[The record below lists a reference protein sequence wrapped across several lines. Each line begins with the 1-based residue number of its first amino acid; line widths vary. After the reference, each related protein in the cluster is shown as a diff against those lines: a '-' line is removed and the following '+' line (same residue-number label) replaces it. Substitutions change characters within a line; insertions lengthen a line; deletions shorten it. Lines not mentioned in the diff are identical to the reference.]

1 MEEPINVFPLPRPP
15 RDNSECCNL
24 IEAAAFLGVNCKT
37 LAKWRDLGFVRG
49 FYLPGK
55 RVPHPTWRVRRE
67 ELLRLITEGG
77 WRKPR
82 RFIDPRTTPTIPVC
96 MIARLADVSEQNVQ
110 LAKIR
115 GTLSDYT
122 FDSVRQ
128 WLLRRERRRLRAQE
142 RKKLIDKYERKLGVL
157 RADTSRLRR
166 ILRSERCA
174 ECRKKPILRRKI
186 ARII

>member
-1 MEEPINVFPLPRPP
+1 MEEQINVFPLPRPP
-15 RDNSECCNL
+15 RDNSQSLNL
-24 IEAAAFLGVNCKT
+24 IEAAAFLGVNCRT

-55 RVPHPTWRVRRE
+55 RVPRPTWRVRRE
-67 ELLRLITEGG
+67 ELLYLIDEGG

-82 RFIDPRTTPTIPVC
+82 RSIDPRTTPTLPVC
-96 MIARLADVSEQNVQ
+96 MIAKLATVSEQAVQ
-110 LAKIR
+110 FAKLR
-115 GTLSDYT
+115 GHLNDYT

-142 RKKLIDKYERKLGVL
+142 RKKLIDKYEKKLSVL

-174 ECRKKPILRRKI
+174 ECRKKPVLKRKI
-186 ARII
+186 ARNI

>member
-1 MEEPINVFPLPRPP
+1 MEEQTNVFPLPRPP
-15 RDNSECCNL
+15 RDNSQSLNL

-55 RVPHPTWRVRRE
+55 RVPRPTWRVRRE

-82 RFIDPRTTPTIPVC
+82 RFIDPQTTPTLPVC
-96 MIARLADVSEQNVQ
+96 MIARLTTVSEQAVQ

-115 GTLSDYT
+115 GTLKDYT
-122 FDSVRQ
+122 FESVYK

-142 RKKLIDKYERKLGVL
+142 RKKLIDKYEKKLSVL

-174 ECRKKPILRRKI
+174 ECREKPILRRRI

>member
-1 MEEPINVFPLPRPP
+1 MQEKIYPIPRPP
-15 RDNSECCNL
+15 RNISQALNL
-24 IEAAAFLGVNCKT
+24 IEAAAFLGVNCRT
-37 LAKWRDLGFVRG
+37 LAKWRDLGFVKG

-82 RFIDPRTTPTIPVC
+82 RFIDSRTTPTLPVC
-96 MIARLADVSEQNVQ
+96 MIARLATASEQAVQ
-110 LAKIR
+110 VAKLR
-115 GTLSDYT
+115 GSLKDYT
-122 FDSVRQ
+122 FESVRQ

-142 RKKLIDKYERKLGVL
+142 RKKLINKYEKKLSVL

-174 ECRKKPILRRKI
+174 ECRKKPILRRRV

>member
-1 MEEPINVFPLPRPP
+1 MQEKIYLIPRPL
-15 RDNSECCNL
+15 RDNSQSLNL
-24 IEAAAFLGVNCKT
+24 IEAAAFLGVNCRT
-37 LAKWRDLGFVRG
+37 LAMWRDLGFVQG

-55 RVPHPTWRVRRE
+55 RVPCPTWRVRRE

-82 RFIDPRTTPTIPVC
+82 RFIDPRATPTLPVC
-96 MIARLADVSEQNVQ
+96 MIARLAAVSEQAVQ
-110 LAKIR
+110 VAKLR
-115 GTLSDYT
+115 GHLNDYT

-142 RKKLIDKYERKLGVL
+142 RKKLIGKYENKLSVL

-174 ECRKKPILRRKI
+174 ECRKKPVLKRKI
-186 ARII
+186 ARNI

>member
-1 MEEPINVFPLPRPP
+1 MQEDLYLIPRPP
-15 RDNSECCNL
+15 RDNSQSLNL
-24 IEAAAFLGVNCKT
+24 IEAAAFLGVHCKT
-37 LAKWRDLGFVRG
+37 LAKWRGLGFVRG

-55 RVPHPTWRVRRE
+55 RVPHPTWRVRRD
-67 ELLRLITEGG
+67 ELLQLITKGG

-82 RFIDPRTTPTIPVC
+82 RFIDPCTVLKVPVC
-96 MIARLADVSEQNVQ
+96 MISKLAGVSEQAVQ
-110 LAKIR
+110 VAKLR
-115 GTLSDYT
+115 SHLKDYS
-122 FDSVRQ
+122 FEAVRN

-142 RKKLIDKYERKLGVL
+142 RKKLIDRYEKKLGVL

-174 ECRKKPILRRKI
+174 DCRKKPILRRRI